1 MCIRIRDR
9 KRREKSEKDK
19 AGDWE
24 MVGAGNLS
32 RGGCM
37 VCDGKLVGGKRFLEL
52 EMITLGSGVLRDL
65 FCAYMYK

>member
-1 MCIRIRDR
+1 
-9 KRREKSEKDK
+9 
-19 AGDWE
+19 